1 MKKQDIIMVRNKEL
15 KKLHIVK
22 KFIEKQIKQKE
33 AAKVLGISTRQVR
46 RIASRLKAKG
56 DSSIVHR
63 LRGKRSNNATLKEVR
78 QKAIA
83 LYKKNYWDFGPTLAS
98 EKLSLLDGIKV
109 SKETL
114 RGWLISE
121 GLLSKRRKPRH
132 HRKWR
137 ERKPHFG
144 QMVQMDGSEHR
155 WFEDRGKEATLMGYI
170 DDATSIVFARFY
182 SYEGVIPAMDSFN
195 RYIAKYGLPASIY
208 FDRHS
213 TYKSSGKPTIEDQL
227 KAKVPLSQFARAL
240 DELQVRFIYAYSPQA
255 KGRIE
260 RLFGTFGDR
269 VIKEM
274 RLAGVCNIVGG
285 NNFLDYYLPIFNNR
299 FSILPAEEGN
309 MHRPVPKDINLKSI
323 FSIREERI
331 LRNDFTISYKR
342 DLYQILNNIYAK
354 RVTVE
359 ERLDKNIYITY
370 KGKNLMYK
378 KIEKRPIIKKEKV
391 LKEKRVYIP
400 PPDHPWKRN
409 KSGVWSYY

>member
-46 RIASRLKAKG
+46 RIASRLKAEG
-56 DSSIVHR
+56 DSSIAHR
-63 LRGKRSNNATLKEVR
+63 LRGKKSNNATPESAR
-78 QKAIA
+78 QKVVA

-121 GLLSKRRKPRH
+121 GLLTKRRKPRH

-155 WFEDRGKEATLMGYI
+155 WFEGRGEEATLMGYI

-391 LKEKRVYIP
+391 LNLILK
-400 PPDHPWKRN
+400 
-409 KSGVWSYY
+409 